1 MSIKPGNLV
10 FKSGAGGTP
19 KGASIPDAAGDIIFM
34 HADKEWM
41 RIKENGSVIV
51 RDVVLFNDADAYKR
65 FKAWLLEA
73 TVRFDGETEC
83 KAVDAVISAQAGR
96 NLS

>member
-19 KGASIPDAAGDIIFM
+19 KGASLPDAAGDIIFM

-41 RIKENGSVIV
+41 RISENGSVII
-51 RDVVLFNDADAYKR
+51 RGAIYNDADAYKR

-73 TVRFDGETEC
+73 TVCFEGETEY
-83 KAVDAVISAQAGR
+83 KAVDVVISAQAGK
-96 NLS
+96 SPS